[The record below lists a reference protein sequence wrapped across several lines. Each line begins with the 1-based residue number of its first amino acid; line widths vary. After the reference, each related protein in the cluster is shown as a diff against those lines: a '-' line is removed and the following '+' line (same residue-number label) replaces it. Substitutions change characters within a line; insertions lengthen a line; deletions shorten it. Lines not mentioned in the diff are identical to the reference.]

1 MTPELN
7 SIAARIREF
16 ISRTSG
22 TGVSPVSS
30 SASNSDGEFNSLVLE
45 LFALQFS
52 NNVPYRYFCLSRGI
66 VKPGSVEHWTQI
78 PAVPASAFK
87 ELELTCL
94 APAERTTVFHS
105 SGTTEQ
111 RPSRHFHCAES
122 LALYEASLWSWFQ
135 PHVLAGV
142 GQAFQPAGAG
152 DFPVARSEHR
162 TGKSGEPAGCK
173 ACPTPVGRWQL
184 AILTPPPVAAPNSS
198 LVHMFQTVR
207 RKSAAGQTAYLGDLG
222 ADGAWTLNF
231 TRAETAMRAAIDAGQ
246 PLVLLGT
253 AFNFVHLLDEL
264 AARNLRFELPPGS
277 VAMETGG
284 YKGRSRELPKAELHA
299 LITKLLGVASSQ
311 IICEYGMSE
320 LSSQAYDGVAG
331 DEWRV
336 TGGTKTSRHAPL
348 ATRHFHFPP
357 WARAQIISPETGREV
372 AEGETGRVRVFDL
385 ANAFSVLAV
394 QTEDL
399 AIRRGAGFELLGR
412 APASEPRGCSL
423 MASFGVPPLGG
434 PCSEPPKGG
443 TPNPAARKS

>member
-135 PHVLAGV
+135 PHVLAGSTI
-142 GQAFQPAGAG
+142 G
-152 DFPVARSEHR
+152 H
-162 TGKSGEPAGCK
+162 
-173 ACPTPVGRWQL
+173 WQL
-184 AILTPPPVAAPNSS
+184 AILTPPPIAAPNSS

-207 RKSAAGQTAYLGDLG
+207 RKSGAGQTAYLGDLG

-264 AARNLRFELPPGS
+264 AARNLRFELPADS
-277 VAMETGG
+277 VVMETGG

-320 LSSQAYDGVAG
+320 LSSQAYDSGA
-331 DEWRV
+331 
-336 TGGTKTSRHAPL
+336 SRRTQH
-348 ATRHFHFPP
+348 ATRFFHFPP

-372 AEGETGRVRVFDL
+372 GDGETGLLRIFDL
-385 ANAFSVLAV
+385 ANVFSVLAV

-399 AIRRGAGFELLGR
+399 ATRRDDGFELMGR
-412 APASEPRGCSL
+412 AVAAEPRGCSL
-423 MASFGVPPLGG
+423 MASFVVPPLGG
-434 PCSEPPKGG
+434 SRPEPPKGG

>member
-94 APAERTTVFHS
+94 APADRTTVFHS

-135 PHVLAGV
+135 PHVLAGSTI
-142 GQAFQPAGAG
+142 G
-152 DFPVARSEHR
+152 H
-162 TGKSGEPAGCK
+162 
-173 ACPTPVGRWQL
+173 WQL
-184 AILTPPPVAAPNSS
+184 AILTPPPIAAPNSS

-207 RKSAAGQTAYLGDLG
+207 RKSGAGEVAFLSDVG
-222 ADGAWTLNF
+222 ADGAWTLDF
-231 TRAETAMRAAIDAGQ
+231 VRATIVIQGAIDLSQ

-264 AARNLRFELPPGS
+264 AVRNLRFELPADS
-277 VAMETGG
+277 VVMETGG

-423 MASFGVPPLGG
+423 MASLVVPPSGG
-434 PCSEPPKGG
+434 SCPEPPKGG